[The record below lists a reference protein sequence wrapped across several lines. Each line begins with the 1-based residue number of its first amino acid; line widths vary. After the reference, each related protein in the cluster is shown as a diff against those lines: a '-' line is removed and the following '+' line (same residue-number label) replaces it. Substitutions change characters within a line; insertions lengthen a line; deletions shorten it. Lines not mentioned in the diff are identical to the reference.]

1 MRRFLAESDIRS
13 DEVSCEKVTANVAK
27 SYGLQR
33 GGHNH
38 HLVQDGLRLLN
49 LPRGEDGSL
58 SPESLNIMHS
68 TINKLSNGALQ
79 SVAKIISRTNCSF
92 NKTRPLLRE
101 IVTYHLPCYLAKLDH
116 EDVIMFELSEIL
128 RNPGSYQSDSLSLVT
143 PVSPLLLSSINQAL
157 DRLDGIPDQALVAVN
172 RKLIGKTCMPKFWHV
187 PRSSSRGHLIEIVRK
202 RCKMIIARI
211 EEGYMPKRL
220 AKAMSV
226 VNLYW
231 KQKLRSMD
239 ISQLEYFPFSKETV
253 SLQNDI
259 LNALWLLPKLQHDD
273 LKLLRP
279 ILDPDPKFRK
289 MQFRVSLRKYLLEC
303 LFESDEGDLPD
314 EAHQAIAFI
323 NRISQCE
330 SACLT
335 ERRKNAEV
343 DSVLNV
349 SSQLRALAYYDTDD
363 CSDADKL
370 MSLGSVNCTGDNDF
384 VLPETNYFHYKFEQ
398 HMDEPCSSNSTP
410 KVVDM
415 DECCSA
421 ESTRAAHH
429 VQEAEHLGSKLE
441 EVFRKPC
448 EGTENSGATPHYRDN
463 LALEEAVDTNHLK
476 TPVHSKDLSEIC
488 DETSTAAYMLIGQIL
503 DKWLLVENGEVEE
516 LTRHYLGGGLV
527 SEGPQDTR
535 ELLNVTDNKNL
546 KGDILVHAVERI
558 LPNLPRR
565 NKIDSGL
572 LDCTLNKA
580 SNSRPSIFVK
590 FSRKKIAC
598 SILECTNI
606 NK

>member
-1 MRRFLAESDIRS
+1 
-13 DEVSCEKVTANVAK
+13 
-27 SYGLQR
+27 
-33 GGHNH
+33 
-38 HLVQDGLRLLN
+38 
-49 LPRGEDGSL
+49 
-58 SPESLNIMHS
+58 
-68 TINKLSNGALQ
+68 
-79 SVAKIISRTNCSF
+79 
-92 NKTRPLLRE
+92 
-101 IVTYHLPCYLAKLDH
+101 
-116 EDVIMFELSEIL
+116 
-128 RNPGSYQSDSLSLVT
+128 
-143 PVSPLLLSSINQAL
+143 
-157 DRLDGIPDQALVAVN
+157 
-172 RKLIGKTCMPKFWHV
+172 MPKFWHA

-239 ISQLEYFPFSKETV
+239 ISQLEYFPFSKETA
-253 SLQNDI
+253 SLQNDV

-289 MQFRVSLRKYLLEC
+289 MQFRVALRKYLLEC

-323 NRISQCE
+323 NRISQCK

-349 SSQLRALAYYDTDD
+349 SSQLRAFVYYDIDD
-363 CSDADKL
+363 CSDEDEL
-370 MSLGSVNCTGDNDF
+370 MSLGSVNCSGDNDF
-384 VLPETNYFHYKFEQ
+384 ILPETNYFHYNFEQ
-398 HMDEPCSSNSTP
+398 HMDEPCSSNSAP

-429 VQEAEHLGSKLE
+429 VQEAEHLDSKLE

-488 DETSTAAYMLIGQIL
+488 DETSTAAHMLIGQIL
-503 DKWLLVENGEVEE
+503 DKWLLVGNGEVEV

-527 SEGPQDTR
+527 SEGPQRTLR
-535 ELLNVTDNKNL
+535 GIVVASLLSYSSQVYVACVK
-546 KGDILVHAVERI
+546 
-558 LPNLPRR
+558 
-565 NKIDSGL
+565 
-572 LDCTLNKA
+572 
-580 SNSRPSIFVK
+580 SRVS
-590 FSRKKIAC
+590 
-598 SILECTNI
+598 
-606 NK
+606 

>member
-1 MRRFLAESDIRS
+1 MVGRLSKDSTSCSRRKEINICANGPRQWLAHVEKLQRPKPNKAPCRRSGSPTRRPRRLPRQPSGRQLLILSRAPGWRLQLPELPRRPLGSPAVTHHHHLPPCFAFSPLTISTIVPTKRTELAMDFSVEDGKRLWSLVRKQEVLVDKKRRWLESMTPKSDGCNTRLKRPKFLADAFLAESDIRS
-13 DEVSCEKVTANVAK
+13 DEVSCEKVTASVAK

-79 SVAKIISRTNCSF
+79 SVAKIISRTKCSF

-116 EDVIMFELSEIL
+116 EDVIMSELSEIL
-128 RNPGSYQSDSLSLVT
+128 INPGSYQSDSLSLVT

-172 RKLIGKTCMPKFWHV
+172 RKLIGKTSMPKFWHV

-220 AKAMSV
+220 AKAMSM

-239 ISQLEYFPFSKETV
+239 ISQLEYFPFSKETA
-253 SLQNDI
+253 SLQNDV

-289 MQFRVSLRKYLLEC
+289 MQFRVSLRKY
-303 LFESDEGDLPD
+303 F
-314 EAHQAIAFI
+314 
-323 NRISQCE
+323 RIPR
-330 SACLT
+330 A
-335 ERRKNAEV
+335 
-343 DSVLNV
+343 
-349 SSQLRALAYYDTDD
+349 SST
-363 CSDADKL
+363 
-370 MSLGSVNCTGDNDF
+370 
-384 VLPETNYFHYKFEQ
+384 
-398 HMDEPCSSNSTP
+398 STSP
-410 KVVDM
+410 
-415 DECCSA
+415 S
-421 ESTRAAHH
+421 
-429 VQEAEHLGSKLE
+429 
-441 EVFRKPC
+441 PP
-448 EGTENSGATPHYRDN
+448 SGATSSR
-463 LALEEAVDTNHLK
+463 
-476 TPVHSKDLSEIC
+476 
-488 DETSTAAYMLIGQIL
+488 
-503 DKWLLVENGEVEE
+503 
-516 LTRHYLGGGLV
+516 
-527 SEGPQDTR
+527 DTR
-535 ELLNVTDNKNL
+535 KQAQPPLSAKSTPAGPAQSSSSSMASTGHTSDIICRRC
-546 KGDILVHAVERI
+546 KGRGHFARECKSQRVMIATEDVFQEE
-558 LPNLPRR
+558 
-565 NKIDSGL
+565 
-572 LDCTLNKA
+572 DCM
-580 SNSRPSIFVK
+580 
-590 FSRKKIAC
+590 
-598 SILECTNI
+598 
-606 NK
+606 